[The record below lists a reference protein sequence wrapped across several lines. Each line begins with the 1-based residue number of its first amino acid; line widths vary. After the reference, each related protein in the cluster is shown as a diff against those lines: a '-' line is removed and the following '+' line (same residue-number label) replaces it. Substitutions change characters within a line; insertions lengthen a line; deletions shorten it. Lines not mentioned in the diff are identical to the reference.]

1 MYYNNQ
7 LETEE
12 ERRKRLQEQSQTSQ
26 IPTPNKPLEQMSTRE
41 ALEYAWDKSEAEN
54 NMRDNSQSVPQ
65 ISVPSRKPRYAE
77 LNFDGKKLDWVE
89 NDEVKHSWQ
98 AMSGKPDYQT
108 RDAMNKPNLGP
119 IPEGNWYLPQQNLQ
133 NFSDLSLKDQA
144 ISWSGHGRWP
154 GGTGSWGKYRV
165 RLEPDT
171 NTDTMGRKNI
181 FMHGG
186 STFGSRGCV
195 DLQKNMDDFV
205 KKYKEY
211 ERDMLM
217 RVKYPNN
224 RW

>member
-26 IPTPNKPLEQMSTRE
+26 IPTPNKPLKQMSTRE